1 MLHKPDFGGVPCH
14 RARVG
19 TRDVLL
25 MSGLLTFINDGS
37 ARVAQRHHHAHIQR
51 I

>member
-1 MLHKPDFGGVPCH
+1 MLHKPDFGGAPCH

-19 TRDVLL
+19 ARDVPL
-25 MSGLLTFINDGS
+25 MSGLLTFVNDGS
-37 ARVAQRHHHAHIQR
+37 ARVAQRHDHPQIQR